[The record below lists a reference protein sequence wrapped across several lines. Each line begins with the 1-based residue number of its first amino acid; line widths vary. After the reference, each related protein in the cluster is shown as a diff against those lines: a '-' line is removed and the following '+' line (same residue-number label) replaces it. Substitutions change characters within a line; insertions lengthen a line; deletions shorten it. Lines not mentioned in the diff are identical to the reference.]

1 MSAPVGSAETVAVA
15 MSGGVDS
22 SVAAALLVREGLR
35 VVGVTLRMWSSPRR
49 ADPEQQLDSCR
60 SSAAADDARAVADR
74 LGIPHHV
81 LDCEAE
87 FDRTV
92 IQPFVESYLRGE
104 TPNPCPI
111 CNARLKFG
119 SLRLRAEGWGASRV
133 ATGHYARVEQDP
145 ITGRYQL
152 WRGVD
157 PRKDQSYFLYRLTQE
172 QLAATRFPVGDLNK
186 SETRRLAQELGL
198 PLAEKRESQEI
209 CFVPGD
215 YRAFLRGRAGGAIR
229 PGVIRDTSG
238 AVRGE
243 HPGIAYFTIGQRH
256 GLGIGNPSPLY
267 VIALDAARDEV
278 VVGEDR
284 DLWVREVEVD
294 RLHLISGE
302 PFRGRRPVLAKLRYA
317 QPAAPATIH
326 PMPEGR
332 ARLSFDEPQRAV
344 APGQAAVCYDASDP
358 DLVLGGGTIRRRLPE
373 QCS

>member
-49 ADPEQQLDSCR
+49 TDPEQQLDSCR

-152 WRGVD
+152 RRGVD

-198 PLAEKRESQEI
+198 PVAEKRESQEI

-278 VVGEDR
+278 VVGADR

-358 DLVLGGGTIRRRLPE
+358 DLVLGGGTIRRRL
-373 QCS
+373 